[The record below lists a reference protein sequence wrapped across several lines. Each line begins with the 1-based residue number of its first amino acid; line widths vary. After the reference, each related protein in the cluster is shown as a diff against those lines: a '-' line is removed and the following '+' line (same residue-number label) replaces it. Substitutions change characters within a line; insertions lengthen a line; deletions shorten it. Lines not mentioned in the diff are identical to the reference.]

1 MSGDRDNRST
11 AAQATLDVLRAAG
24 GAISALGRRSVKEQ
38 AVQEAQ
44 QLEVWEDEGAPAAPA
59 ED

>member
-24 GAISALGRRSVKEQ
+24 SAIAALGRRPGEEQ
-38 AVQEAQ
+38 AIQQAL
-44 QLEVWEDEGAPAAPA
+44 QLEVWEDEGAPAPPA